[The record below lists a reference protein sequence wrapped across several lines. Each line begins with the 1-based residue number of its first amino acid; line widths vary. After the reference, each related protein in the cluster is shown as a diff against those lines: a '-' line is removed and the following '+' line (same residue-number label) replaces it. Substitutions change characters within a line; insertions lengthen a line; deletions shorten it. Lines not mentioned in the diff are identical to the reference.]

1 MILGGK
7 LPGKVGRRSFFLKW
21 PHGQEVK
28 TSPFHGGNP
37 GSIPGGV
44 TIKGLHKSSPFSYL
58 CGYGGIGRRAGFRFL
73 WQHRAGS
80 SPVSRTTTGRIF
92 RGPAFFVDKTGGF
105 AYNKK
110 WSINM
115 KASSGIVACRN
126 DPNNWTAVK
135 N

>member
-44 TIKGLHKSSPFSYL
+44 TIKGPAHQCGPFPLAAVAELADAQDLGS
-58 CGYGGIGRRAGFRFL
+58 CGNTVQVQVLSAAPLKRR
-73 WQHRAGS
+73 
-80 SPVSRTTTGRIF
+80 V
-92 RGPAFFVDKTGGF
+92 GPSFF
-105 AYNKK
+105 
-110 WSINM
+110 
-115 KASSGIVACRN
+115 SGMEREGLE
-126 DPNNWTAVK
+126 P
-135 N
+135 